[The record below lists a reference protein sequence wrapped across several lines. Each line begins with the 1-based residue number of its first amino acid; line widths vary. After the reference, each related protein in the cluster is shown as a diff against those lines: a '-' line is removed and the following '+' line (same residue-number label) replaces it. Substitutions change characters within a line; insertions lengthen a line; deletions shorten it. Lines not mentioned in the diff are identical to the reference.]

1 MQKKLLIVEDNSR
14 VLEIL
19 AFAVGREGY
28 PIIRASDGKTG
39 LRLAQEQAPDL
50 IVLDLTQTEPNSVD
64 ICRSLHEAKIESPI
78 LLLIASEHQ
87 EEELSDIGLRIDS
100 IQKPFSMKELL
111 MRIKVGLW
119 DTDIS
124 RGAGEE
130 ECLTFGRI
138 AIYPGQALVTKD
150 ASPLDL
156 TQREYELL
164 LFFAKEPGKVFSR
177 EELLTGVWDYS
188 YLGDTRNVDVTIR
201 RLREKIEDIPSSPS
215 IIATRRGHGYIF
227 TG

>member
-28 PIIRASDGKTG
+28 HIIRASDGKTG

-150 ASPLDL
+150 ASP
-156 TQREYELL
+156 R
-164 LFFAKEPGKVFSR
+164 
-177 EELLTGVWDYS
+177 
-188 YLGDTRNVDVTIR
+188 I
-201 RLREKIEDIPSSPS
+201 
-215 IIATRRGHGYIF
+215 
-227 TG
+227 